1 MAESTLIM
9 TKQANDID
17 GSVKQKAYTFLQKLI
32 NDDSAPGLHIEPIV
46 GAVDRRVRT
55 GRVDDKYRAVLFKL
69 AGETPTYVVHG
80 IWMHDEAIRQARIT
94 KFRMNPVN
102 GVAEIIQEE
111 AAAEPETQPESRLAV
126 VEPEVAAPAEEPPR
140 PQPLLSVSMAELVEL
155 GIDSRLAQRAVQ
167 MTDDRAFNALVTPS
181 PTSQLPTWQ
190 SEALLAL
197 ATGSSLDDVRRDLF
211 EAPEEVAAEGRV
223 DSAPEEPVVP
233 GSDQELIAALKK
245 PASQMQFAKIK
256 GADEL
261 RRVIEDG
268 DFGAWRVFLHPVQRT
283 WVQKN
288 TNGPLRLAGGAGTG
302 KTVVLVHRARRLAN
316 DRPDARIVMTTF
328 TRNLADDLAS
338 SLKSLDPQVP
348 QVGLGENGVHVTGID
363 ALASAVIRSA
373 QPGELAAAAQKVL
386 GAARADV
393 GGRVDNHLWGTVAG
407 EVSELPEKLRNARF
421 LESEYEMVV
430 LPNRIVDE
438 AGYLRVRRPGRGVR
452 LNKGVRQAV
461 WQAVARYREEEALQ
475 GCADFAEKAAI
486 AAECLK
492 ARVADGGHVADH
504 VLVDEGQDL
513 KPSHWM
519 LIRALVGAR
528 ANDIFI
534 AEDGHQRIYGQKV
547 VLSHYGIE
555 TRGRSRRLTLNYRT
569 TAENLRWATAR
580 LKGLDYA
587 DLDGQEDTVDGYR
600 SARHGAEPV
609 VKSCSGLVEELDVT
623 AEVLRGWISE
633 ARQSGRSEA
642 LAVLM
647 RDKQQRDRVVSGL
660 NERGVA
666 ARAVDRGGVGAGGVD
681 EPVVMTMHRAK
692 GTEFTKVLLF
702 DVDLEGAG
710 RMSHG
715 YDFSEEDQA
724 DAQKRERSL
733 LYVAASRARDELAI
747 VHSLKKY
754 RGRSEARG
762 PEKNQNR
769 PVHNDQ
775 D

>member
-1 MAESTLIM
+1 MMAESTLIM

-69 AGETPTYVVHG
+69 AGEMPTYVVHG

-111 AAAEPETQPESRLAV
+111 AAAELEPQPERQPAI
-126 VEPEVAAPAEEPPR
+126 VEPEVAAPVEEPAR

-167 MTDDRAFNALVTPS
+167 MTDDRAFNALVES
-181 PTSQLPTWQ
+181 APTWQ

-211 EAPEEVAAEGRV
+211 EAPEEVAAKEKV
-223 DSAPEEPVVP
+223 DAAPEEPVVP
-233 GSDQELIAALKK
+233 GSDQELIAALQM
-245 PASQMQFAKIK
+245 PASRMQFAKIK

-302 KTVVLVHRARRLAN
+302 KTVVVVHRARRLAK

-373 QPGELAAAAQKVL
+373 RPGEVAAAAQKML
-386 GAARADV
+386 GTARADV
-393 GGRVDNHLWGTVAG
+393 GGRVDKHLWGTVAS
-407 EVSELPEKLRNARF
+407 EVAELPEKLRNPRF

-430 LPNRIVDE
+430 LPNGIVDE

-452 LNKGVRQAV
+452 LNKGARQAV
-461 WQAVARYREEEALQ
+461 WKAVARYREEEALQ

-534 AEDGHQRIYGQKV
+534 AEDGHQRIYGQKM

-580 LKGLDYA
+580 LKGFDYS
-587 DLDGQEDTVDGYR
+587 DLDGEEDTVDGYR

-609 VKSCSGLVEELDVT
+609 VRSCSGLVEELDVT
-623 AEVLRGWISE
+623 AEVLRDWISE
-633 ARQSGRSEA
+633 AQGSGRSEA
-642 LAVLM
+642 LAVLV

-692 GTEFTKVLLF
+692 GTEFTKVVLF
-702 DVDLEGAG
+702 DVDLDGSG
-710 RMSHG
+710 SPHG

-733 LYVAASRARDELAI
+733 LYVAASRARDELVVTD
-747 VHSLKKY
+747 VH
-754 RGRSEARG
+754 
-762 PEKNQNR
+762 Q
-769 PVHNDQ
+769 
-775 D
+775 